1 MNVRTRAAALA
12 AVAALA
18 TAPWLASPAAAAS
31 VMPSPAPVPT
41 IAPAQPTSPPI
52 PTPPPNQGA
61 ASCTDTSVTGFLLVG
76 RFPIPASSSVSATT
90 EIQIL
95 PDTSDARFY
104 LNYTIAQ
111 LKQEEAQAQAQQQA
125 APVKSVSPAP
135 LDQTAQRLVQQQADA
150 TRLST
155 VLQNLQPVMRG
166 TTVGPFG
173 FWSCSGVPPAASY
186 LLFATLSTTKTV
198 ATQAT
203 PPPIPAV
210 VPAAVAAAI
219 RQNFGQRQQTTRYYY
234 KMTLRLNPLKPKS
247 KAPTLNF
254 DFWQWQHVAT
264 ISQ

>member
-1 MNVRTRAAALA
+1 MNVRTRAMALA

-31 VMPSPAPVPT
+31 VTPSPAPVPT
-41 IAPAQPTSPPI
+41 IAPAQPTTPPI
-52 PTPPPNQGA
+52 PTPPPNQAA
-61 ASCTDTSVTGFLLVG
+61 ASCTDTSVTGFLLTG

-111 LKQEEAQAQAQQQA
+111 LKQEEAQAQQQG

-135 LDQTAQRLVQQQADA
+135 LGQTAQQLVQQQADA

-155 VLQNLQPVMRG
+155 VLQNLQPLMRG

-186 LLFATLSTTKTV
+186 LLFATLSTTMTV

-203 PPPIPAV
+203 PPPIPSV

-234 KMTLRLNPLKPKS
+234 KLTIHLNANPLTRNGKPRS
-247 KAPTLNF
+247 LTY
-254 DFWQWQHVAT
+254 DFMQWQHVAT